1 MAVAREGVH
10 RPWGSRRMSGRAGTD
25 TKETHMLRWMILV
38 LVAGAL
44 ALPMMGCEGKMD
56 DDGASIKVDD

>member
-1 MAVAREGVH
+1 M
-10 RPWGSRRMSGRAGTD
+10 
-25 TKETHMLRWMILV
+25 KRWMILV

-44 ALPMMGCEGKMD
+44 ALPMLGCEGKVD